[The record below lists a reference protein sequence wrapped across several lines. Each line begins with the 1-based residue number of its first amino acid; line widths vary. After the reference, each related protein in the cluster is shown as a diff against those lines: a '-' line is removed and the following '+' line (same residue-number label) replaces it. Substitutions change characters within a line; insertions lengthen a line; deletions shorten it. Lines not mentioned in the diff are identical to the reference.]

1 MNIAE
6 VVASLA
12 VATADLISICSR
24 RGLFVEEY
32 DMNSAVL
39 VAFCGAKALLP
50 APRRG
55 RERQLTGDVLPKLF
69 DFEISKI
76 KFINN

>member
-39 VAFCGAKALLP
+39 VAFCGAKLCSP
-50 APRRG
+50 T
-55 RERQLTGDVLPKLF
+55 RQGAAAHWQRLPKIYDF
-69 DFEISKI
+69 DISKV